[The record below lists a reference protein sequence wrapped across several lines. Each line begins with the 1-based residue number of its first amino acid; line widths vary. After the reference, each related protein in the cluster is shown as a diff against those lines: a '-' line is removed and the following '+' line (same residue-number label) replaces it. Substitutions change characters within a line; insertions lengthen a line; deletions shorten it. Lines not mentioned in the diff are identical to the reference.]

1 MTKPSTLLL
10 LLLTAACLA
19 SKPVKAQDVTAN
31 PVAYLDAISNAETNM
46 NKAYMAYVSASAHS
60 SRKRKIE
67 KMREQAVNAILTCQG
82 TINYLPAFK
91 GDNSL
96 RQSSLTYVQL
106 CYKIF
111 NDDYAHIVNMEDI
124 AERSYDEMQAYL
136 LLQEA
141 TSDSLK
147 VGNDRM
153 TKAFNSFAAKN
164 NVNLVSQKSELGEK
178 MDATS
183 RLSKYRDKVYLLFFK
198 CNWED
203 NQLVEAG
210 NQKNITKIEQART
223 ALDKYAIEGLAVLD
237 TLHAYENDPS
247 LANACRQALQF
258 YKNEAETQVA
268 QITDFFLKQDN
279 FTKLKTTM
287 EAKPANQRT
296 QQDVDTFNAAVRD
309 INAAVNTYNQT
320 NAAMNSGRSSVNQ
333 AWGETEKQFAD
344 THTPYYK

>member
-1 MTKPSTLLL
+1 MTKPTTLLL
-10 LLLTAACLA
+10 LLLTAACIIT
-19 SKPVKAQDVTAN
+19 KPAKAQDITTN
-31 PVAYLDAISNAETNM
+31 PGAYMDAIGTAETNM

-60 SRKRKIE
+60 SRKKKIE

-82 TINYLPAFK
+82 TINYLPAFN

-124 AERSYDEMQAYL
+124 AERSFDEMQAYL

-153 TKAFNSFAAKN
+153 TKAVNSFAAKH
-164 NVNLVSQKSELGEK
+164 NVNLISQKSELAEK
-178 MDATS
+178 MDATG

-237 TLHAYENDPS
+237 TLRAFENDAS
-247 LANACRQALQF
+247 LASACKQALNF
-258 YKNEAETQVA
+258 YKNEAENQVA
-268 QITDFFLKQDN
+268 QVTDFFLKQDN
-279 FTKLKTTM
+279 FAKLKTAM

-296 QQDVDTFNAAVRD
+296 QQDGDTFNAAVRD
-309 INAAVNTYNQT
+309 INAAVNAYNQT
-320 NAAMNSGRSSVNQ
+320 NAAMNNGRSAVIQ
-333 AWGETEKQFAD
+333 AWGDTERQFTD